1 MRTIACASNLAAIF
15 ATRRNNAVAHYGAIC
30 DFLMIAIAVRFLK
43 ERILDAA
50 GCGMPETRL
59 LISDD
64 QYLTRVGL
72 RAMARN
78 APNLNVAGEAHDA
91 ESTVEAAVK
100 LAPDI
105 VLVNLRTLELDDLQV
120 LMNEISTRSPVI
132 VLRSQNS
139 RIGVVEALHA
149 NAAGFADIDA
159 LESEFKNMIA
169 LVQRGFTV
177 CITAREPYPQ
187 EKLDGHAHQIANS
200 LQSQFS
206 RLTTR
211 ETEVLHLI
219 AAGLTNNQI
228 ATKLYV
234 AESTVKK
241 HASRVMKKMGV
252 SSRIGAALQF
262 LPIQSHGLIKGEN
275 GR

>member
-1 MRTIACASNLAAIF
+1 
-15 ATRRNNAVAHYGAIC
+15 
-30 DFLMIAIAVRFLK
+30 MIAIVVRFLK
-43 ERILDAA
+43 DRILDVA
-50 GCGMPETRL
+50 GCGMSETRL

-64 QYLTRVGL
+64 QYLTRAGL

-78 APNLNVAGEAHDA
+78 APDLNVAGEAHDA
-91 ESTVEAAVK
+91 QGTVEAAVK

-105 VLVNLRTLELDDLQV
+105 VLVNLRTLELGDLKMLV
-120 LMNEISTRSPVI
+120 DEINTTSPVI

-139 RIGVVEALHA
+139 RIGVMEALHA

-159 LESEFKNMIA
+159 LESEFKNMIT
-169 LVQRGFTV
+169 LVQRGFNV
-177 CITAREPYPQ
+177 CITSRETPSQ
-187 EKLDGHAHQIANS
+187 ENLDGHAYQIANS

-206 RLTTR
+206 GLTAR
-211 ETEVLHLI
+211 EIEVLRLI
-219 AAGLTNNQI
+219 AAGMTNNQI
-228 ATKLYV
+228 AAELYV

-252 SSRIGAALQF
+252 SSRISAALQF
-262 LPIQSHGLIKGEN
+262 LPIQSRGLIERTN